1 MVRNTTKTED
11 ESIKSIIL
19 AGGSGTRLWP
29 LSREQYPKQFL
40 KFGKTSL
47 FQDTLERC
55 LVLSNITEIFVVTNE
70 SQKFFVSGQ
79 IKECGYDIPVENIL
93 IEPNGKNTL
102 PAICFGMR
110 EIEKR
115 YGSSVVGVFPSD
127 HILDKGA
134 MKIIEGAGSL
144 ASDKLVTFGITPR
157 SPQTGF
163 GYIKPGQALGAGY
176 RVLEFREKPELTL
189 AKKYVKEGCL
199 WNSGMFLFNTDLFF
213 SELKIHAP
221 DVFNAF
227 EASDDIDRVYAA
239 VPSLSI
245 DYGIMEKSSCVAVV
259 RLDEKWS
266 DLGDFN
272 AMYEELEKD
281 GSGNVVYGCDNVSVE
296 STDNLIYSKSKKLV
310 SLIDVRGMII
320 VDTPDALLVCPISSS
335 QKVKDLV
342 SMLKNK
348 NDERV
353 LLQQTVYRPWG
364 SYTILESSERHKIKN
379 IVVMP
384 EKTLS
389 LQLHYHRSEHWVV
402 VKGMA
407 QVRVNGKEFFLS
419 PGESTFIKGGVKHR
433 LTNPGKIPLE
443 IIEVQ
448 LGDSVAEDDI
458 VRFDDDYGRT

>member
-1 MVRNTTKTED
+1 M
-11 ESIKSIIL
+11 SIKSIIL

-40 KFGKTSL
+40 KFGKTSM

-70 SQKFFVSGQ
+70 SQKFLVSGQ

-93 IEPNGKNTL
+93 IEPKGKNTL

-115 YGSSVVGVFPSD
+115 YGSSVAGVFPSD
-127 HILDKGA
+127 HILDKSA
-134 MKIIEGAGSL
+134 MKIIAGAGSL
-144 ASDKLVTFGITPR
+144 ASDSLVTFGITPR
-157 SPQTGF
+157 SPHTGY

-176 RVLEFREKPELTL
+176 RVLEFREKPAITQ

-199 WNSGMFLFNTDLFF
+199 WNSGMFLFKTDLFF
-213 SELKIHAP
+213 SELKAHAP
-221 DVFNAF
+221 DVFKAF
-227 EASDDIDRVYAA
+227 ETSDDINVVYDTA
-239 VPSLSI
+239 PSISI
-245 DYGIMEKSSCVAVV
+245 DYGIMEKSTRVAVV
-259 RLDEKWS
+259 RLDENWS
-266 DLGDFN
+266 DLGNFDS
-272 AMYEELEKD
+272 MYEELEKD
-281 GSGNVVYGCDNVSVE
+281 SSGNVVYGCDNVSIE
-296 STDNLIYSKSKKLV
+296 STDNLIYSKPKKLV
-310 SLIDVRGMII
+310 SLIDIKGMVV
-320 VDTPDALLVCPISSS
+320 VDTQDALLVCPRSSS

-342 SMLKNK
+342 SILKK
-348 NDERV
+348 NDDERAY
-353 LLQQTVYRPWG
+353 LHQTVYRPWG

-379 IVVMP
+379 IMVMP
-384 EKTLS
+384 EKRLS
-389 LQLHYHRSEHWVV
+389 LQLHHHRSEHWVV

-407 QVRVNGKEFFLS
+407 QVEVDGREFFLS

-433 LTNPGKIPLE
+433 LSNPGKILLE

-458 VRFDDDYGRT
+458 VRFDDEYGRVKH